1 MTPTWSALLLLP
13 RDAGHC
19 IDRFASQL
27 QTMLNSPQF
36 LQQMSTLMSNPAI
49 IDQIVASNPEL
60 AAMGPRVRE
69 VLQSDAFRE
78 LLYDPTSSPRMHT
91 L

>member
-13 RDAGHC
+13 RDVGHC
-19 IDRFASQL
+19 IDKSASQL
-27 QTMLNSPQF
+27 QTTLNSPHF

-49 IDQIVASNPEL
+49 IGQIVTSNPDL
-60 AAMGPRVRE
+60 AAMGPRGQE
-69 VLQSDAFRE
+69 VLQS
-78 LLYDPTSSPRMHT
+78 LPRVAVRPDVLPPICT